1 MASPRIGNRFTF
13 PGFSPAGRLG
23 FQLAGIKHAT
33 KHAGAPEGE
42 HTVDR
47 GEAVDP
53 VWMVEQRAG
62 VSRVLRNRLKQ
73 AWESEVASCGEGSR
87 ISSCSR

>member
-1 MASPRIGNRFTF
+1 MVLMEACSVASLAPVIGPGANR
-13 PGFSPAGRLG
+13 PFSFGWWS
-23 FQLAGIKHAT
+23 K
-33 KHAGAPEGE
+33 
-42 HTVDR
+42 
-47 GEAVDP
+47 
-53 VWMVEQRAG
+53 AG